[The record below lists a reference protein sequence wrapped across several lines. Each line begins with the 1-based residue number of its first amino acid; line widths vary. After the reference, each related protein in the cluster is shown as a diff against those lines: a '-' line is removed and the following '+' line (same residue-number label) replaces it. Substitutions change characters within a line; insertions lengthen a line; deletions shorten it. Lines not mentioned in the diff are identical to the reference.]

1 MNLQTTLNIIGAAK
15 LCANSW
21 QKRCENLPL
30 GLDHSAHISFLHILE
45 TNGICDALWALR
57 FVLPEQEKERN
68 TQARLLACDY
78 AQDVMYIFESQY
90 PNDKRPQLC
99 IAEAMRFS
107 NGQATEQELLDAR
120 TVVLDARDIQRSTS
134 WDASW
139 AAAGAAAGAGKQD
152 AVNAVHAAW
161 GGASVAMAVVRD
173 GGSDRIIANQKK
185 QFIAR
190 FCTQEASK

>member
-1 MNLQTTLNIIGAAK
+1 MNLQTTLNIIRAAK

-30 GLDHSAHISFLHILE
+30 ELDHNAHISFLHILE
-45 TNGICDALWALR
+45 TNNIWDALWALR

-78 AQDVMYIFESQY
+78 AQDVMYIFEAQY
-90 PNDKRPQLC
+90 PSDKRPQLC
-99 IAEAMRFS
+99 IDEAIRFS
-107 NGQATEQELLDAR
+107 NGQATEQELLEAR
-120 TVVLDARDIQRSTS
+120 TVVLDVRDIQRSTA

-139 AAAGAAAGAGKQD
+139 AAASAAAGAAKKD
-152 AVNAVHAAW
+152 AVDAVHTAW
-161 GGASVAMAVVRD
+161 GGAGAAMAVARD
-173 GGSDRIIANQKK
+173 GGSHRIIANQKA

-190 FCTQEASK
+190 FCTEASQ